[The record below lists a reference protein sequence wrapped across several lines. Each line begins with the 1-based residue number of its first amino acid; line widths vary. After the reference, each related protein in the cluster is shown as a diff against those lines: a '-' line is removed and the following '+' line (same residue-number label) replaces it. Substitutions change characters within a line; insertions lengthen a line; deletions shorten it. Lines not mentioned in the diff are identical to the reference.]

1 MEEKIIGRMSK
12 VKLFDKNISNEEI
25 NKLYKEYKIRE
36 NVIGECIFWIKD
48 WWAEGMPYGLK
59 GIIKRLNKLKKYER

>member
-1 MEEKIIGRMSK
+1 MSK

-36 NVIGECIFWIKD
+36 NVIGECIFWIKGLV
-48 WWAEGMPYGLK
+48 EGALWIKRK
-59 GIIKRLNKLKKYER
+59 GIKIKRKLNMNI